1 MGWVGVAVE
10 GLTVAGVAA
19 TPPMRV
25 TFLLDKAVRNNA
37 LAQL

>member
-10 GLTVAGVAA
+10 GLAARIAA
-19 TPPMRV
+19 TPSMRV
-25 TFLLDKAVRNNA
+25 TFLLDKALRNNG